1 MARILI
7 SVLILGVS
15 LGGAAQAFMAGNPKA
30 GRSLAVDHCTAC
42 HTVPNEA
49 AAAADTDAPGF
60 EIIALDD
67 TTYSLNTMR
76 RAMKNPHWPDNSVTL
91 SSDDEDNV
99 IAFIVSLRP
108 KE

>member
-7 SVLILGVS
+7 SVLILGVC

-42 HTVPNEA
+42 HAVPNETA
-49 AAAADTDAPGF
+49 PAEAEAPGF
-60 EIIALDD
+60 DTIAVDD
-67 TTYSLNTMR
+67 ATYTLNTMR
-76 RAMKNPHWPDNSVTL
+76 SAMQTPHWPDSGVTL
-91 SSDDEDNV
+91 SSDDADNV